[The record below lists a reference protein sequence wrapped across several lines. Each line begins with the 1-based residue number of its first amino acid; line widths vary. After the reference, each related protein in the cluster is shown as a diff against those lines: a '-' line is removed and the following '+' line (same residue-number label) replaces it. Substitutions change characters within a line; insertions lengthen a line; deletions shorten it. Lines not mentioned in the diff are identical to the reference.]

1 MNLSTDRSQGVVI
14 IRVGETKLM
23 YPMLSDF
30 SAAVSGLVAEG
41 ESKVVIDMS
50 QVSYV
55 DSASIGCLMDF
66 YRQSTQAGGSLKLAG
81 VQNRIE
87 TMLTLTGTQ
96 NFIELYA
103 DEAAAVGSFGG

>member
-14 IRVGETKLM
+14 IRVGKTKLM

-30 SAAVSGLVAEG
+30 SAAVSGLVAES
-41 ESKVVIDMS
+41 ESKVVINMS

-55 DSASIGCLMDF
+55 DSASIGCLMDL

-81 VQNRIE
+81 VQNRVE

>member
-14 IRVGETKLM
+14 IRVGKTKLM

-41 ESKVVIDMS
+41 ESKVVINMS

-55 DSASIGCLMDF
+55 DSASIGCLMDLISAEHAGW
-66 YRQSTQAGGSLKLAG
+66 RLSQARGCSES
-81 VQNRIE
+81 R
-87 TMLTLTGTQ
+87 
-96 NFIELYA
+96 
-103 DEAAAVGSFGG
+103 